1 MHLNRVLV
9 LGCSRSGTT
18 EFCKTL
24 QEVSSKKF
32 VWEFGFDDNIYK
44 LVSNLGITEF
54 LDRIYKDK
62 NTLGIKYGVYPQ
74 KKIHLDLIDYHDIVF
89 FLSRR
94 NVFEQAISLNLA
106 IRTDKWRPIDF
117 GVETF
122 SQKEKDEYNKL
133 KIEKIEVEDIKKD
146 IQGIKETS
154 IKVIDYLK
162 NHKSSRVLFY
172 EDLFGFFSGVKL
184 NTQKNYENIENWQ
197 ELKTF
202 YEENKDFCHFELNH

>member
-1 MHLNRVLV
+1 M
-9 LGCSRSGTT
+9 
-18 EFCKTL
+18 
-24 QEVSSKKF
+24 
-32 VWEFGFDDNIYK
+32 
-44 LVSNLGITEF
+44 
-54 LDRIYKDK
+54 
-62 NTLGIKYGVYPQ
+62 
-74 KKIHLDLIDYHDIVF
+74 IDSHDIVF

-106 IRTDKWRPIDF
+106 KRTDKWRPIDF

-146 IQGIKETS
+146 IQGIKEAS

-162 NHKSSRVLFY
+162 THKSSRVLFY

-184 NTQKNYENIENWQ
+184 NTQKNYKNIENWQ

-202 YEENKDFCHFELNH
+202 YEQNKDFCHFHL

>member
-1 MHLNRVLV
+1 MHLNKVLV

-32 VWEFGFDDNIYK
+32 IWEFGFDDNLNR
-44 LVSNLGITEF
+44 LVSSLGITEF
-54 LDRIYKDK
+54 LDRIYKDE

-74 KKIHLDLIDYHDIVF
+74 KKIHLDLIDSHDIVF

-106 IRTDKWRPIDF
+106 KRTDKWRPIDF

-146 IQGIKETS
+146 IQGIKEAS

-162 NHKSSRVLFY
+162 NHKSSRILFY

-184 NTQKNYENIENWQ
+184 NTQTNYENIENWQ

-202 YEENKDFCHFELNH
+202 YEENKDFCYFDL

>member
-1 MHLNRVLV
+1 MHLNKVLV

-62 NTLGIKYGVYPQ
+62 NTLGIKYGVYPE
-74 KKIHLDLIDYHDIVF
+74 KKTHKDIIDYHDIVF

-94 NVFEQAISLNLA
+94 NVFLQSLSLNLA
-106 IRTDKWRPIDF
+106 KKTEKWRAVDF
-117 GVETF
+117 GVETLTK
-122 SQKEKDEYNKL
+122 KEKQQYNEIKVDT
-133 KIEKIEVEDIKKD
+133 ISIDDIKKD
-146 IQGIKETS
+146 IIGIKEITNNT
-154 IKVIDYLK
+154 IEYLK
-162 NHKSSRVLFY
+162 SHRNSRVLFY

-184 NTQKNYENIENWQ
+184 NTEDNFKNIGNWE
-197 ELKTF
+197 ELKNF
-202 YEENKDFCHFELNH
+202 YEQNKDFCHFDL

>member
-1 MHLNRVLV
+1 MHLNKVLV

-62 NTLGIKYGVYPQ
+62 NTLGIKYGVYPE
-74 KKIHLDLIDYHDIVF
+74 KKTHKDIIDYHDIVF

-94 NVFEQAISLNLA
+94 NVFLQSLSLNLA
-106 IRTDKWRPIDF
+106 KKTEKWRAVDF
-117 GVETF
+117 GVEILTK
-122 SQKEKDEYNKL
+122 KEKQQYNEIKVDT
-133 KIEKIEVEDIKKD
+133 ISIDDIKKD
-146 IQGIKETS
+146 IIGIKEITNNT
-154 IKVIDYLK
+154 IDYLK
-162 NHKSSRVLFY
+162 SHRNSRVLFY

-184 NTQKNYENIENWQ
+184 NTEDNFKNIGNWE
-197 ELKTF
+197 ELKNF
-202 YEENKDFCHFELNH
+202 YEQNKDFCHFDL

>member
-1 MHLNRVLV
+1 MHLNKVLV

-44 LVSNLGITEF
+44 LVNSLGITEF
-54 LDRIYKDK
+54 LDRIYKDE
-62 NTLGIKYGVYPQ
+62 NTFGIKYGVYPQ
-74 KKIHLDLIDYHDIVF
+74 KKIQLDLIDYHDIVF

-106 IRTDKWRPIDF
+106 KRTEKWRPTDF

-122 SQKEKDEYNKL
+122 TQKEKDEYNKL
-133 KIEKIEVEDIKKD
+133 KIEKIDIEDIKKD
-146 IQGIKETS
+146 IQGIKEAS

-184 NTQKNYENIENWQ
+184 NTEDNYKNIENWE
-197 ELKTF
+197 ELKNF
-202 YEENKDFCHFELNH
+202 YEQNKDFCHFDL